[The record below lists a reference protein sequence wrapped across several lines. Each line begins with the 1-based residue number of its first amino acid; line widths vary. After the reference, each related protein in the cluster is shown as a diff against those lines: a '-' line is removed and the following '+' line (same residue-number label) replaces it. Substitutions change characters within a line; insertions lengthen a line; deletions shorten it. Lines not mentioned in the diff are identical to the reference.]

1 MMPRLSGGREE
12 PWSGSDGPNTL
23 EEESDRG
30 VMIENP
36 VELAEPE
43 IRAWAPD
50 RDPAKAETE
59 GRPARKIYNLKRGVS
74 PSTGWSVS

>member
-1 MMPRLSGGREE
+1 
-12 PWSGSDGPNTL
+12 
-23 EEESDRG
+23 
-30 VMIENP
+30 MIENP

-50 RDPAKAETE
+50 RDPAKAETQ
-59 GRPARKIYNLKRGVS
+59 GRPARKIDNLKRGVS